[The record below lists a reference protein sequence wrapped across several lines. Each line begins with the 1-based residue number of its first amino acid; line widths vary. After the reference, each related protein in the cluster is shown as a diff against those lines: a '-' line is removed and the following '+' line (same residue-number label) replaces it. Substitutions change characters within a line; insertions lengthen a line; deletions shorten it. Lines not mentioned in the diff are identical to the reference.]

1 MPSAALE
8 RHPAS
13 PCAALRGIEASVTR
27 NRDGSLQVAY
37 RLDGDLERVR
47 IPKGRAPRVADKLWQ
62 HTCCELFIADG
73 AGPGYHE
80 FNFSPSGEWAAFR
93 FTRYREGMP
102 FIGPDPK
109 IRVQRAAGRL
119 DLQAQVGFRPKGK
132 VRIGLSAVI
141 EEADGRLSY
150 WALRH
155 APGKPDFHH
164 QDAFA
169 LELDEVRH

>member
-27 NRDGSLQVAY
+27 NRDTSLQVEY
-37 RLDGDLERVR
+37 RLEGDLDLVR
-47 IPKGRAPRVADKLWQ
+47 IPQPRAPRVADKLWQ
-62 HTCCELFIADG
+62 HTCCELFIAEAAG
-73 AGPGYHE
+73 AGYHE
-80 FNFSPSGEWAAFR
+80 FNFSPSGEWAAYR

-109 IRVQRAAGRL
+109 IRVERTSRRFALRAQIEL
-119 DLQAQVGFRPKGK
+119 HQKGGL
-132 VRIGLSAVI
+132 RIGLSAVI
-141 EEADGRLSY
+141 EEASGTLSY

-169 LELDEVRH
+169 LELDEVRD

>member
-8 RHPAS
+8 RHPAT
-13 PCAALRGIEASVTR
+13 PCTALRGIHATARR
-27 NRDGSLQVAY
+27 NAAGNLELTY
-37 RLDGDLERVR
+37 RLEGDLDRVR
-47 IPKGRAPRVADKLWQ
+47 IPQPRAPRVADKLWQ
-62 HTCCELFIADG
+62 HTCCELFIAEG
-73 AGPGYHE
+73 AGPRYHE
-80 FNFSPSGEWAAFR
+80 FNFSPSGEWAAYR

-109 IRVQRAAGRL
+109 IRVQRTAGRL
-119 DLQAQVGFRPKGK
+119 ELHAQIGFHEKGK
-132 VRIGLSAVI
+132 LRIGLSAVI
-141 EEADGRLSY
+141 EEANGALSY

-169 LELDEVRH
+169 LELDEIRH

>member
-1 MPSAALE
+1 
-8 RHPAS
+8 
-13 PCAALRGIEASVTR
+13 
-27 NRDGSLQVAY
+27 
-37 RLDGDLERVR
+37 
-47 IPKGRAPRVADKLWQ
+47 
-62 HTCCELFIADG
+62 
-73 AGPGYHE
+73 
-80 FNFSPSGEWAAFR
+80 
-93 FTRYREGMP
+93 MP

-141 EEADGRLSY
+141 EEADGSLSY